1 MARRVIRKQLG
12 ELLLERKAITQE
24 QLDAALK
31 AQQSKGGLLGQILVS
46 LGYTTEEMI
55 AQALT
60 AQYGFPYLPLKNYS
74 IDAEFLTLV
83 PENVARQYCL
93 IPVDRVGDTLTVAM
107 VDPLNTSAV
116 EDVEMIS
123 RCFVQVFVSTISDV
137 ADAIQRNYPGGDS
150 HG

>member
-1 MARRVIRKQLG
+1 MARRVIGKQLG

-31 AQQSKGGLLGQILVS
+31 TQQSKGGLLGQILVS

-60 AQYGFPYLPLKNYS
+60 SQYGFPYLPLKNYS
-74 IDAEFLTLV
+74 IESDFLGLI

-93 IPVDRVGDTLTVAM
+93 VPVDRVGDTLAVAM
-107 VDPLNTSAV
+107 ADPLNTSAV
-116 EDVEMIS
+116 EDIEMIS
-123 RCFVQVFVSTISDV
+123 HCSVQVFVATISDV
-137 ADAIQRNYPGGDS
+137 ADAIQRHYAGGEN
-150 HG
+150 HA

>member
-1 MARRVIRKQLG
+1 MARRVIGKQLG

-24 QLDAALK
+24 QLEAALK

-74 IDAEFLTLV
+74 IDAEFLALV

-123 RCFVQVFVSTISDV
+123 HCSVQVFVSTISDV
-137 ADAIQRNYPGGDS
+137 ADAIGRNYPGGDA